1 MKENKSYY
9 KKKIYLILF
18 IVTLFLGIHGLYEY
32 YKLKIDNPFQ
42 LISAILYGNIKLF
55 LFAPPLAAEADTQ
68 FSYEIA
74 KWIAPILT
82 SAFVFTK
89 ISITLLHIKNM
100 AVNRFSKNHILIF
113 ENTFMAETLIN
124 NLSVQKNDYRIS
136 LISKKFIDDNWKNKY
151 EKKGIAVYQID
162 FENSDKNEINEF
174 MNNVNFNNVKYMFFC
189 SEVDLENYS
198 LYTNV
203 IKRIKPRRN
212 ISCFIN
218 CFSNTISTYFEDMI
232 RQEIEKEEKLK
243 YIDTIYFDNIDL
255 TVRMLLLDNCVKN
268 SISNNLDNLS
278 QIGEDISVEK
288 IDDSICYFHILM
300 IGINELTITLLK
312 QISNDM
318 TLSLNKNTK
327 VSIIDNDAKK
337 YMDELLFDNE
347 GLKKSLDLETVE
359 LGFEKGKLMNYLS
372 ELKKDNFPSL
382 VFLLNEDVITNLEL
396 LNVVNQYF
404 LNVSTILRNISD
416 IDLKYILPKNYYKI
430 MIFGDVSQIM
440 TPDILIREK
449 LDNRAKKFNDNY
461 SNASKIAGMGEGTTW
476 NELSNVKKISSR
488 SSAAHSKIKEM
499 MITRIFQHKSKEE
512 IHQYIREKF
521 EEFKKLQNIQRE
533 DKEKFKT
540 LFINFLKENPILDFM
555 SRLEH
560 KRWCNSY
567 YAMNYIH
574 GDKKDEKIKTHP
586 CLIDDWEIV
595 IGEKFDICHPEYDLL
610 SVFIL
615 FQEEI

>member
-18 IVTLFLGIHGLYEY
+18 IMTLFLGIHGLYEY

-89 ISITLLHIKNM
+89 ISITLLHIKNR

-162 FENSDKNEINEF
+162 FEHSDKNEINEF
-174 MNNVNFNNVKYMFFC
+174 MNYVNFNNVKYMFFC

-288 IDDSICYFHILM
+288 IDDSIGYFHILM

-382 VFLLNEDVITNLEL
+382 IFLLNEDVITNLEL

-404 LNVSTILRNISD
+404 PNVSTILRNISD

>member
-18 IVTLFLGIHGLYEY
+18 IMTLFLGIHGLYEY

-74 KWIAPILT
+74 KWIAPIFT

-174 MNNVNFNNVKYMFFC
+174 MNNVNFNNVKHMFFC

-268 SISNNLDNLS
+268 SISNNLNNLS

-288 IDDSICYFHILM
+288 IDDSIGYFHILM

-404 LNVSTILRNISD
+404 PNVSTILRNISD

-461 SNASKIAGMGEGTTW
+461 SNASKIAGMGEGAKW

-533 DKEKFKT
+533 DKEMFKT

>member
-1 MKENKSYY
+1 M
-9 KKKIYLILF
+9 
-18 IVTLFLGIHGLYEY
+18 
-32 YKLKIDNPFQ
+32 
-42 LISAILYGNIKLF
+42 
-55 LFAPPLAAEADTQ
+55 
-68 FSYEIA
+68 
-74 KWIAPILT
+74 
-82 SAFVFTK
+82 
-89 ISITLLHIKNM
+89 
-100 AVNRFSKNHILIF
+100 
-113 ENTFMAETLIN
+113 
-124 NLSVQKNDYRIS
+124 
-136 LISKKFIDDNWKNKY
+136 
-151 EKKGIAVYQID
+151 AVYQID
-162 FENSDKNEINEF
+162 FEHSDKNEINEF

-288 IDDSICYFHILM
+288 IDDSIGYFHILM

-382 VFLLNEDVITNLEL
+382 IFLLNEDVITNLEL

-404 LNVSTILRNISD
+404 PNVSTILRNISD

-499 MITRIFQHKSKEE
+499 MITRMFQHKSKEE

-521 EEFKKLQNIQRE
+521 EEFKKLRNIQRE

>member
-1 MKENKSYY
+1 
-9 KKKIYLILF
+9 
-18 IVTLFLGIHGLYEY
+18 
-32 YKLKIDNPFQ
+32 
-42 LISAILYGNIKLF
+42 
-55 LFAPPLAAEADTQ
+55 
-68 FSYEIA
+68 
-74 KWIAPILT
+74 
-82 SAFVFTK
+82 
-89 ISITLLHIKNM
+89 M

-174 MNNVNFNNVKYMFFC
+174 MNNVNFNNVKHMFFC
-189 SEVDLENYS
+189 SEVDLKNYS

-268 SISNNLDNLS
+268 SISNNLNNLS

-288 IDDSICYFHILM
+288 IDDSIGYFHILM

-347 GLKKSLDLETVE
+347 GLKNRLIWK
-359 LGFEKGKLMNYLS
+359 
-372 ELKKDNFPSL
+372 
-382 VFLLNEDVITNLEL
+382 LLNW
-396 LNVVNQYF
+396 
-404 LNVSTILRNISD
+404 
-416 IDLKYILPKNYYKI
+416 DLKRVN
-430 MIFGDVSQIM
+430 
-440 TPDILIREK
+440 
-449 LDNRAKKFNDNY
+449 
-461 SNASKIAGMGEGTTW
+461 
-476 NELSNVKKISSR
+476 
-488 SSAAHSKIKEM
+488 
-499 MITRIFQHKSKEE
+499 
-512 IHQYIREKF
+512 
-521 EEFKKLQNIQRE
+521 
-533 DKEKFKT
+533 
-540 LFINFLKENPILDFM
+540 
-555 SRLEH
+555 
-560 KRWCNSY
+560 
-567 YAMNYIH
+567 
-574 GDKKDEKIKTHP
+574 
-586 CLIDDWEIV
+586 
-595 IGEKFDICHPEYDLL
+595 
-610 SVFIL
+610 
-615 FQEEI
+615 

>member
-18 IVTLFLGIHGLYEY
+18 IMTLFLGIHGLYEY

-124 NLSVQKNDYRIS
+124 NLSVQKNYYRIS

-174 MNNVNFNNVKYMFFC
+174 MNNVNFNNVKHMFFC

-288 IDDSICYFHILM
+288 IDDSIGYFHILM

-359 LGFEKGKLMNYLS
+359 LGFEKCKLMNYLS
-372 ELKKDNFPSL
+372 ELKKDSFPSL

-404 LNVSTILRNISD
+404 PNVSTILRNISD

-499 MITRIFQHKSKEE
+499 MITRIFQHKSKGE

-521 EEFKKLQNIQRE
+521 EEFKKIQNIQRE

-540 LFINFLKENPILDFM
+540 LFINFLKENPILDFI

>member
-1 MKENKSYY
+1 
-9 KKKIYLILF
+9 
-18 IVTLFLGIHGLYEY
+18 
-32 YKLKIDNPFQ
+32 
-42 LISAILYGNIKLF
+42 
-55 LFAPPLAAEADTQ
+55 
-68 FSYEIA
+68 
-74 KWIAPILT
+74 
-82 SAFVFTK
+82 
-89 ISITLLHIKNM
+89 
-100 AVNRFSKNHILIF
+100 
-113 ENTFMAETLIN
+113 
-124 NLSVQKNDYRIS
+124 
-136 LISKKFIDDNWKNKY
+136 
-151 EKKGIAVYQID
+151 
-162 FENSDKNEINEF
+162 
-174 MNNVNFNNVKYMFFC
+174 
-189 SEVDLENYS
+189 
-198 LYTNV
+198 
-203 IKRIKPRRN
+203 
-212 ISCFIN
+212 
-218 CFSNTISTYFEDMI
+218 
-232 RQEIEKEEKLK
+232 
-243 YIDTIYFDNIDL
+243 
-255 TVRMLLLDNCVKN
+255 
-268 SISNNLDNLS
+268 
-278 QIGEDISVEK
+278 
-288 IDDSICYFHILM
+288 
-300 IGINELTITLLK
+300 
-312 QISNDM
+312 
-318 TLSLNKNTK
+318 
-327 VSIIDNDAKK
+327 
-337 YMDELLFDNE
+337 MDELLFDNE

-404 LNVSTILRNISD
+404 PNVSTILRNISD

-574 GDKKDEKIKTHP
+574 GDKKDEKIRTHP

>member
-18 IVTLFLGIHGLYEY
+18 IMTLFLGIHGLYEY

-174 MNNVNFNNVKYMFFC
+174 MNNVNFNNVKHMFFC
-189 SEVDLENYS
+189 SGVDLENYS

-288 IDDSICYFHILM
+288 IDDSIGYFHILM

-372 ELKKDNFPSL
+372 ELKKDSFPSL

-396 LNVVNQYF
+396 LNIVNQYF
-404 LNVSTILRNISD
+404 PNVSTILRNISD

-574 GDKKDEKIKTHP
+574 GDKKDEKIRTHP

>member
-18 IVTLFLGIHGLYEY
+18 IMTLFLGIHGLYEY

-89 ISITLLHIKNM
+89 ISITLLHIKNR

-162 FENSDKNEINEF
+162 FEHSDKNEINEF

-288 IDDSICYFHILM
+288 IDDSIGYFHILM

-382 VFLLNEDVITNLEL
+382 IFLLNEDVITNLEL

-404 LNVSTILRNISD
+404 PNVSTILRNISD

-499 MITRIFQHKSKEE
+499 MITRMFQHKSKEE